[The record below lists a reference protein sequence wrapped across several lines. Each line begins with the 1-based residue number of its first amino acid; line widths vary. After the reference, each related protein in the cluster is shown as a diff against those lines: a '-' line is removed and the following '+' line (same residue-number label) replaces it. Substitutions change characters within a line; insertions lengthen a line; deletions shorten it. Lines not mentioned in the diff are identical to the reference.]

1 MSLYNKIF
9 SQQKQIE
16 VINKIERQIK
26 TNSIKFS
33 TVVPTTSY
41 DNDPRICLTSV
52 HFPHRELLE
61 KIEKNLINPLRE
73 IQANHYYY
81 SQEQLHLTIK
91 NVRVINDPPNF
102 DQKDISKVKKV
113 FEKAIPKHHQFK
125 TYFYRLLLFPSNLA
139 LIGTTDPELDQIIF
153 DLDKN
158 LEKINFSDDKQY
170 TNNKYFF
177 CNMTL
182 VRFTLPVSEEF
193 RQKVVDLSK
202 NIKFDPYV
210 IDSVTLLSANA
221 VLKKRQISG
230 VWSLSTR

>member
-1 MSLYNKIF
+1 MSY
-9 SQQKQIE
+9 QQKQIE
-16 VINKIERQIK
+16 VINKIEKQIN
-26 TNSIKFS
+26 TNSIRFS
-33 TVVPTTSY
+33 TVTPTTSY
-41 DNDPRICLTSV
+41 DNDRRICLTSV

-61 KIEKNLINPLRE
+61 KIENNLINSLNE

-81 SQEQLHLTIK
+81 PQKSLHITIK

-102 DQKDISKVKKV
+102 DQKDVSKVKKV
-113 FEKAIPKHHQFK
+113 FEKVIPKHHQFK

-139 LIGTTDPELDQIIF
+139 LIGTTDPELDKIIF

-158 LEKINFSDDKQY
+158 LEKVNFSDDKQY

-202 NIKFDPYV
+202 NIKFDPYI

-230 VWSLSTR
+230 VWSLST